1 MKHHFT
7 LLAFLSSFVI
17 RASSF
22 AADDAPRTTL
32 SELEALTI
40 GSGPVSVAIRFNAP
54 GMNWTGT
61 LLSRRAKPGEPSLT
75 VTAFRHEPFGNRFL
89 GFAMDGVA
97 DGPHQAG
104 AKTVRDDV
112 IGGQL
117 VCAFTEMDAALDTG
131 THDLVFRSDGKTVQL
146 FIDGIQR
153 DSRSAEK
160 FTARTYLKL
169 YPHAKPGWKFGSDPD
184 GGDVF
189 TGNLEN
195 LRIWPRAL
203 NDDEIRSTG
212 KALRTPAKP
221 MSIAMGLYPD
231 AVTDE
236 QRMTAIDSAMP
247 GWLSDK
253 LAHDTWFPRYHV
265 AIPAG
270 MMFDTRCSIHGGR
283 YHLFPTW
290 RSDLNLSSG
299 AGSSFRMMHVSSADL
314 VQWRIEPF
322 PIRLENTD
330 VCNGSP
336 TLIGGKPNFFFL
348 RYHGSAGAPH
358 RALPTDE
365 TLNRWSLPEPQPMIT
380 KDGEGYNGRLDSV
393 VFEHG
398 GHHYL
403 TGTRRNT
410 NKPSMAMPLYR
421 SDDLV
426 NWEYIGDFLQTD
438 TGKSFNECP
447 QIFHVG
453 GKMAVAA
460 FYPLRGRFDNYLVG
474 RFENERFIPEAS
486 GVWDHGGHGHVRS
499 FDAETV
505 PDGRVI
511 GWSTISVYAEH
522 DALETAR
529 IGWKGMHSLPKEVEL
544 RPDNTLALQP
554 AKEIEQ
560 LRGEVITSD
569 PSKPDIALPANHQG
583 QFELELTFSDTA
595 SIALTTRDGSITV
608 GFDAETRIVA
618 TDTTKAPK
626 AGSDT
631 GHLFKTPALPIA
643 KGEPVTVRLFYD
655 RSVFE
660 IYAAGHVTTVRHFPT
675 DPSTVTATHT
685 GAIKARA
692 WPMKSIWTGMIS
704 APLHGKP

>member
-1 MKHHFT
+1 
-7 LLAFLSSFVI
+7 
-17 RASSF
+17 
-22 AADDAPRTTL
+22 
-32 SELEALTI
+32 
-40 GSGPVSVAIRFNAP
+40 
-54 GMNWTGT
+54 
-61 LLSRRAKPGEPSLT
+61 
-75 VTAFRHEPFGNRFL
+75 
-89 GFAMDGVA
+89 
-97 DGPHQAG
+97 
-104 AKTVRDDV
+104 
-112 IGGQL
+112 
-117 VCAFTEMDAALDTG
+117 
-131 THDLVFRSDGKTVQL
+131 
-146 FIDGIQR
+146 
-153 DSRSAEK
+153 
-160 FTARTYLKL
+160 
-169 YPHAKPGWKFGSDPD
+169 
-184 GGDVF
+184 
-189 TGNLEN
+189 
-195 LRIWPRAL
+195 
-203 NDDEIRSTG
+203 
-212 KALRTPAKP
+212 
-221 MSIAMGLYPD
+221 
-231 AVTDE
+231 
-236 QRMTAIDSAMP
+236 
-247 GWLSDK
+247 
-253 LAHDTWFPRYHV
+253 
-265 AIPAG
+265 
-270 MMFDTRCSIHGGR
+270 
-283 YHLFPTW
+283 
-290 RSDLNLSSG
+290 
-299 AGSSFRMMHVSSADL
+299 
-314 VQWRIEPF
+314 
-322 PIRLENTD
+322 
-330 VCNGSP
+330 
-336 TLIGGKPNFFFL
+336 
-348 RYHGSAGAPH
+348 
-358 RALPTDE
+358 
-365 TLNRWSLPEPQPMIT
+365 
-380 KDGEGYNGRLDSV
+380 
-393 VFEHG
+393 
-398 GHHYL
+398 
-403 TGTRRNT
+403 
-410 NKPSMAMPLYR
+410 MAMPLYR
-421 SDDLV
+421 SDDLA